1 MLNYAWFLYLIT
13 LQGVPFASDGLLLNV
28 ALRPINHHQYANTF

>member
-13 LQGVPFASDGLLLNV
+13 LQGVLFASDDLLLNLP
-28 ALRPINHHQYANTF
+28 LRPINHHQDANI